1 MNSTLN
7 THLVDNTNPMAI
19 TYTLLTIIECLFS
32 AISLIFYLSIFIL
45 FHFYYKCP
53 SLITKEIFTFI
64 LLFSLKPILKYYLP
78 FSIITELIIYC
89 IGVISFYFIV
99 TYINR
104 CLTSKKISD
113 NPINFELVHK
123 NYIYLIFILSSF
135 PLVSIFSLTEKYVFS
150 LNVINIILVILL
162 YRYVNARFLLL
173 LDYLKEKK
181 VTNSSIPDIYLPYM
195 KSHYYYTTFSS
206 IHMVFFD
213 SFIIMIFHFSSNIIY
228 ILFKL
233 RFLCYVSLLFGKI
246 SVFCLVFGCLMFFY
260 SFNKQSFG
268 MGKNEVNDEEINI
281 AKFTVIDVDIQQDEK
296 DEISVRKKKDKK
308 GKGKENKID
317 ESYVKIDA
325 EETKDVDKEKEN
337 NNKGGEETESL
348 NK

>member
-7 THLVDNTNPMAI
+7 TQLADNTNSIAI
-19 TYTLLTIIECLFS
+19 TYTLLTIIECGFS
-32 AISLIFYLSIFIL
+32 AIGLIFYLVIFIL

-64 LLFSLKPILKYYLP
+64 LLYSLKPILKYYLP
-78 FSIITELIIYC
+78 FSLITQLTIYC
-89 IGVISFYFIV
+89 IGIISFYFLV

-104 CLTSKKISD
+104 CLTSKKISE
-113 NPINFELVHK
+113 NPINFELVHR
-123 NYIYLIFILSSF
+123 NYMYLIFLLSSF
-135 PLVSIFSLTEKYVFS
+135 PLVSTFSLSEKYVFS
-150 LNVINIILVILL
+150 LNIINIILVILL

-181 VTNSSIPDIYLPYM
+181 VTNSAIPDIYLPYM
-195 KSHYYYTTFSS
+195 KAHYYYTTFSS
-206 IHMVFFD
+206 VQMVFFD

-246 SVFCLVFGCLMFFY
+246 SVFCLVFGCLMLFY

-268 MGKNEVNDEEINI
+268 MGKNEMNDEEINI

-308 GKGKENKID
+308 GKGKD
-317 ESYVKIDA
+317 DDSYVKIDA
-325 EETKDVDKEKEN
+325 EETKDVEKDKEN

>member
-1 MNSTLN
+1 MNSTFN
-7 THLVDNTNPMAI
+7 TQLVDNTNSITI

-32 AISLIFYLSIFIL
+32 AIGLIFYLSVFLL

-53 SLITKEIFTFI
+53 TLIKKDIFTFI

-78 FSIITELIIYC
+78 FSIITELTIYC

-104 CLTSKKISD
+104 CLTYKKISE

-123 NYIYLIFILSSF
+123 NYIYLIFIVSSF
-135 PLVSIFSLTEKYVFS
+135 PLVSLFNLSEKYVFS

-162 YRYVNARFLLL
+162 YRYVNERFLLL

-195 KSHYYYTTFSS
+195 KAHYYYNIFSS

-268 MGKNEVNDEEINI
+268 IGRIEVNDEEVNI
-281 AKFTVIDVDIQQDEK
+281 AKFTVIDVDIQQDENANLTERK
-296 DEISVRKKKDKK
+296 RTKERKLDKEEDNENDENN
-308 GKGKENKID
+308 E
-317 ESYVKIDA
+317 
-325 EETKDVDKEKEN
+325 KEKEN
-337 NNKGGEETESL
+337 NMKNNEESESL
-348 NK
+348 K

>member
-7 THLVDNTNPMAI
+7 TQLVDNTNSITI

-32 AISLIFYLSIFIL
+32 AIGLIFYISVFLL

-53 SLITKEIFTFI
+53 TLIKKEIFTFI

-78 FSIITELIIYC
+78 FSIITELTIYC

-104 CLTSKKISD
+104 CLTYKKISE

-123 NYIYLIFILSSF
+123 NYIYLIFIVSSF
-135 PLVSIFSLTEKYVFS
+135 PLVSLFNLSEKYVFS

-162 YRYVNARFLLL
+162 YRYVNERFLLL

-195 KSHYYYTTFSS
+195 KAHYYYNIFSS
-206 IHMVFFD
+206 IHMIFFD

-268 MGKNEVNDEEINI
+268 IGKIEVNDEEVNI

-296 DEISVRKKKDKK
+296 DEMPARKKKDKK
-308 GKGKENKID
+308 GKAKENKVDENYMKID
-317 ESYVKIDA
+317 E
-325 EETKDVDKEKEN
+325 EEIKDVEKEKEN